1 MHRLVIVSLSGG
13 CRTSPCSGI
22 GWRGDLHCVCC
33 GASTGRMWEQAGFGR
48 QWMRFAWRKCSQSHA
63 LWVCC
68 WELTGAVAPAGA
80 CTGHGMLSLH
90 PRGSTGESRQLR
102 DSQALGREGRARR
115 EVGVHAGKWMCT
127 HQFPGI
133 FTMQTGPTV
142 KGLSGFPTGAGQGM
156 RFPLSLLCLRAALGA
171 ARGLLLIFRLSGV
184 LCFPRRHQNAQGFCL
199 LASSSNLVLM
209 VLHSWK
215 GFKIRQP
222 LAQL

>member
-22 GWRGDLHCVCC
+22 GWKGDLHCVCC
-33 GASTGRMWEQAGFGR
+33 GASMGGMWERAGFGR
-48 QWMRFAWRKCSQSHA
+48 QWMRFARRKCSQSHA

-68 WELTGAVAPAGA
+68 RELMGAVAPAGA

-102 DSQALGREGRARR
+102 DSQALGREGRARW
-115 EVGVHAGKWMCT
+115 EVAVHTAVPWDIRHENRSYGKGTLRIPDWSRAGDA
-127 HQFPGI
+127 F
-133 FTMQTGPTV
+133 PTV
-142 KGLSGFPTGAGQGM
+142 PAMPQSVTRG
-156 RFPLSLLCLRAALGA
+156 C
-171 ARGLLLIFRLSGV
+171 RGLLLIFSLSGV

-199 LASSSNLVLM
+199 LASSNNLVLM
-209 VLHSWK
+209 VLHSWE

-222 LAQL
+222 LAEL